1 MAVYNEYKR
10 TKASWR
16 HIDFYDVDDASGI
29 LSSKPISIIHH
40 HQPLSHSSAST
51 GFLDFS
57 RNPNPHF
64 NSSPFSDG
72 LSLSPLFS
80 GDEQQLSNHF
90 SFLNDEDLFA
100 SLHNMSYS
108 ANDACLDSEK
118 PGFRGGG
125 GGDGYWFPL
134 AGSS

>member
-1 MAVYNEYKR
+1 MWSLTTLERASYYRINKITAV
-10 TKASWR
+10 
-16 HIDFYDVDDASGI
+16 
-29 LSSKPISIIHH
+29 
-40 HQPLSHSSAST
+40 
-51 GFLDFS
+51 FL
-57 RNPNPHF
+57 
-64 NSSPFSDG
+64 G
-72 LSLSPLFS
+72 
-80 GDEQQLSNHF
+80 GQLSNHF